1 MGREKCEATSS
12 PSGQGTRRYPTIL
25 IRQLLLSFLSL
36 EKGNAPFLNRGF
48 EERRTMNPSVG
59 E

>member
-1 MGREKCEATSS
+1 MGREKSEAATS
-12 PSGQGTRRYPTIL
+12 PSGQGTRRYPIIL
-25 IRQLLLSFLSL
+25 ISQLLLSFLSL
-36 EKGNAPFLNRGF
+36 EKGNAPFLNRGS